1 MIVIADSSC
10 LIGLS
15 KIGRLDVLR
24 QLFGNVLI
32 PPAVFDEVVIK
43 GRGRPGAS
51 EVRQA
56 EWILTTPVNNRLAVE
71 MSHLYLGIGE
81 SEAIALAAEHHA
93 DFLLR
98 DDWKARQVALAL
110 QLPVIGT
117 VAILQKAYEK
127 GIINDIRA
135 EIDALRQAGFR
146 YDLTI

>member
-1 MIVIADSSC
+1 M
-10 LIGLS
+10 IGLS

-32 PPAVFDEVVIK
+32 PPAVFDEVVTK
-43 GRGRPGAS
+43 GRGRPGADD
-51 EVRQA
+51 VRQA
-56 EWILTTPVNNRLAVE
+56 EWILTTFVNNRLAVE
-71 MSHLYLGIGE
+71 MSHIYLGIGE
-81 SEAIALAAEHHA
+81 SEAIALAAERHA
-93 DFLLR
+93 DFLLL

-146 YDLTI
+146 YAL